1 MALRDAFSK
10 FLRGKAESQRDK
22 DDKGG
27 SDRANALDNT
37 ANAVEAGEDPDL
49 VVLVERLEGFYV
61 PERDEFVPTAVA
73 VDIVE
78 GFAGDDPKV
87 LVRSLGDAASDNQA
101 APDNSDKADNA
112 DKAGQRAGDE
122 AKR

>member
-87 LVRSLGDAASDNQA
+87 LVRSLGDAA
-101 APDNSDKADNA
+101 PDNSDNA

>member
-1 MALRDAFSK
+1 MALRDAFSR
-10 FLRGKAESQRDK
+10 FLRRKAESQRST

-27 SDRANALDNT
+27 SDRATALDKT
-37 ANAVEAGEDPDL
+37 ANAVDAGDDPDL

-73 VDIVE
+73 VDIIE
-78 GFAGDDPKV
+78 GFAGDDPKM
-87 LVRSLGDAASDNQA
+87 LLRSLGDAASG
-101 APDNSDKADNA
+101 NA
-112 DKAGQRAGDE
+112 DTAGQRAGDE